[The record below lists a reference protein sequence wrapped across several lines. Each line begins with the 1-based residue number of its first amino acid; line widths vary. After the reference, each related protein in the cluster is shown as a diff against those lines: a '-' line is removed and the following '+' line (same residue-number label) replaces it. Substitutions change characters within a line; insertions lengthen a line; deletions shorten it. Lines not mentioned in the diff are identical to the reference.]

1 MYTMLTQAWAI
12 SSTVRSPQPTHWF
25 GSGLLFFAAV
35 LSCHAV
41 ILRIVPYGRSGDASS
56 A

>member
-1 MYTMLTQAWAI
+1 MLIQACAI

-25 GSGLLFFAAV
+25 GSGLLFFADV

-41 ILRIVPYGRSGDASS
+41 TFRMVPFGSSGATSS
-56 A
+56 AYW